1 MNFDFLGDIWSGI
14 GNIGADTDKFMK
26 REMPFDSG
34 WGAPAALVASYFAAP
49 YVASSFG
56 AAEGAGAVGGAEGG
70 GALGGGELVG
80 GGSGG
85 FTDYLSSL
93 FGGESGGTFVPSI
106 DPSTLTSSD
115 TGALNQLAADK
126 GVSLGE
132 PSLWDRITGNTEQG
146 LYDKNSL
153 ATMSLKDKLKQ
164 QAQSQALSQLMKS
177 GQSQSSQAQQQ
188 PQMMPVAPIRLKQGQ
203 AVDTTSPL
211 LSLLAERQAL
221 RNPRISLI

>member
-1 MNFDFLGDIWSGI
+1 MNFDFLDNIWSGI

-49 YVASSFG
+49 YVASSLG
-56 AAEGAGAVGGAEGG
+56 AAEGAGAVGGAEAGG
-70 GALGGGELVG
+70 GL
-80 GGSGG
+80 SG
-85 FTDYLSSL
+85 YM
-93 FGGESGGTFVPSI
+93 SGAGLDAGTFSAPSFQMSFT
-106 DPSTLTSSD
+106 PEY
-115 TGALNQLAADK
+115 LNSLAAEK

-146 LYDKNSL
+146 LYDRNAQ
-153 ATMSLKDKLKQ
+153 ATMSLKDKMKQ

-188 PQMMPVAPIRLKQGQ
+188 PQMMQPPQIKLKQGQ
-203 AVDTTSPL
+203 AIDTTSPL
-211 LSLLAERQAL
+211 LSLLAEKQAL